1 VTFESPVVESPV
13 VGEHQLR
20 PALRGAIH
28 RSSVPVAICLTIL
41 LAARAQTAGGR
52 AGVIVY
58 GACVV
63 TMLTISGVYHLPSLW
78 TRNRRLLKRLDHAAI
93 LVATA
98 GTYTAVV
105 VLGMAGTTQVVMLVL
120 IWVVA
125 GVGVAI
131 RMAWLDGP
139 RIAVGAVYL
148 AVGWFALVNPPALAR
163 ATSDVELALLA
174 AGGVLYSLGAVT
186 FAIKR
191 PNPWPSVFGYH
202 EVFHTLVVAAAF
214 CHWLSIYLMAG

>member
-1 VTFESPVVESPV
+1 MTVETPVVDSPA
-13 VGEHQLR
+13 GEHQLR

-28 RSSVPVAICLTIL
+28 RSSVPVAVCLTVF
-41 LAARAQTAGGR
+41 LALRAPTAGGR

-63 TMLTISGVYHLPSLW
+63 TMLTVSGIYHLPSLW
-78 TRNRRLLKRLDHAAI
+78 THNRRLLKRLDHAAI
-93 LVATA
+93 LAATA

-120 IWVVA
+120 IWIVA
-125 GVGVAI
+125 AVGVAI

-148 AVGWFALVNPPALAR
+148 GVGWFALVNPPALAR

-186 FAIKR
+186 FAVKR
-191 PNPWPSVFGYH
+191 PNPWPAVFGYH

-214 CHWLSIYLMAG
+214 CHWLSIYLMAA